1 MNYFW
6 KTTSCAKNK
15 LSLRPAHNFWEIAM
29 YPGLTPG
36 ALTCKFY
43 ANLIWVLR
51 WIFSLGQFSHQHPHA
66 SPLLNV
72 EVLKR
77 GFGELSSR
85 NGARINSEEAVR
97 NLNRLRNFR
106 TEVSAFRFCDVA
118 FYRLH
123 ILCFFLFSRTNLLTI
138 VDRLVKKTET
148 REEVSVPKK
157 KVCRGRLDF
166 GDRARRKLENRVRDR
181 NLKNRGRFATR
192 FPLSSRFF
200 VFKNLRIQ
208 IFAEIFL
215 SVSL

>member
-1 MNYFW
+1 
-6 KTTSCAKNK
+6 
-15 LSLRPAHNFWEIAM
+15 M
-29 YPGLTPG
+29 YSGLTPG

-97 NLNRLRNFR
+97 NVNRLRNFR

-208 IFAEIFL
+208 IFAELFL

>member
-1 MNYFW
+1 MLIDCEISALKFPRFGFV
-6 KTTSCAKNK
+6 TS
-15 LSLRPAHNFWEIAM
+15 LSIA
-29 YPGLTPG
+29 Y
-36 ALTCKFY
+36 
-43 ANLIWVLR
+43 
-51 WIFSLGQFSHQHPHA
+51 IF
-66 SPLLNV
+66 
-72 EVLKR
+72 
-77 GFGELSSR
+77 
-85 NGARINSEEAVR
+85 
-97 NLNRLRNFR
+97 
-106 TEVSAFRFCDVA
+106 
-118 FYRLH
+118 
-123 ILCFFLFSRTNLLTI
+123 CFFLFSRTNLLTI

-208 IFAEIFL
+208 IFAELFL